1 MKIFNL
7 IKGITMLC
15 LPLFLFSCSEEE
27 YLQVEQKVKVQI
39 SIDEFQNGAA
49 TRTTTDPNNNY
60 AITWASGDTIGI
72 FPREGFQEPFEI
84 PANQVG
90 QKSATFDGGYWTIK
104 GGLTYNA
111 YYPFDKNAFIS
122 ADEKTRIAVTYLGQ
136 EQTGTECNI
145 GAYDYTYSD
154 WKEAVGQSISFKFH
168 HIGAITIFNLEY
180 PATAT
185 YTSMS
190 IIVDEKV
197 IPVSGT
203 YDLTAD
209 APIFVADK
217 YAGSLDMKLNNHTGI
232 AEEIGTFYM
241 MLPPMDL
248 SGHEVT
254 LSLTQANG
262 TKHFYS
268 ITFPTIVKSK
278 KYELEG
284 ELVTTSA
291 DGSTDEWE
299 DETKSVELN
308 GTTFKEKLIEAVGK
322 DEWEAKRSISSIIFK
337 ANSTPSANATIVS
350 DGIAINYADSIA
362 TVHINADY
370 ANLTTGKQMFYCI
383 WHLKHIE
390 GLNII
395 NTSNV
400 TDMSEM
406 FLGCSLLTSLDLSNF
421 DTSNV
426 TDMRSMFS
434 ACQSLTTLN
443 LSNFN
448 TSNVTDMGS
457 MFGFC
462 HSLATLNLSNFDTSN
477 VTNMISMFN
486 GCSTLTSLDLSNFD
500 TSNVMDMSGMFS
512 GCQSLTTLN
521 LSNFDTSNVTNMS
534 NMFSYCQSLTILDLS
549 NFDTS
554 NVTDMSVMFYI
565 CHSLATL
572 DLSNFDTSNV
582 TDMRSMFSACH
593 SLTTLNLSNFDTSN
607 VMDMS
612 GMFSGCLL
620 TSLDLSNFD
629 TSKVTNMNGMFSG
642 CSLTSL
648 DLSNFDTSKVTN
660 MSYMFSNCQSLTT
673 LNLSNFDTSNVTDMS
688 GMFNSCLTL
697 KALNI
702 SNFDFSKMTSIS
714 ELFKDCISLTS
725 LDVSNVNTSNITNM
739 NRLFQNCS
747 SLTSLDLS
755 SFDTS
760 NVTNMHEM
768 FLNCSSLVSI
778 DLSNFG
784 TNNVENMG
792 WMFYGCSKLTSV
804 KMMGNTSN
812 LRYATGFF
820 PYTTNTGTF
829 YYNEAYDYSKIIAE
843 LPNAWTAIPCAVTE

>member
-27 YLQVEQKVKVQI
+27 YLQTEQKVKVLI
-39 SIDEFQNGAA
+39 SIDEFQNDAA

-111 YYPFDKNAFIS
+111 YYPFDKNAFLS

-154 WKEAVGQSISFKFH
+154 WKEAAAQSISFKFH
-168 HIGAITIFNLEY
+168 HIGAIAIFSLEY
-180 PATAT
+180 PATTT
-185 YTSMS
+185 YTKFS
-190 IIVDEKV
+190 ITTEEKV
-197 IPVSGT
+197 IPVAGT

-217 YAGSLDMKLNNHTGI
+217 YAKSIDMALKNHEGTAGD
-232 AEEIGTFYM
+232 IGKFYM

-268 ITFPTIVKSK
+268 IAFPTIVKSK

-284 ELVTTSA
+284 DLITTSA

-350 DGIAINYADSIA
+350 DGIAINYADNIA

-370 ANLTTGKQMFYCI
+370 ANLTTGKQMFNGLS
-383 WHLKHIE
+383 HLKHIE

-406 FLGCSLLTSLDLSNF
+406 FRGCSLLTSLDLSNF

-426 TDMRSMFS
+426 TDMEFMFS
-434 ACQSLTTLN
+434 
-443 LSNFN
+443 
-448 TSNVTDMGS
+448 D
-457 MFGFC
+457 
-462 HSLATLNLSNFDTSN
+462 
-477 VTNMISMFN
+477 
-486 GCSTLTSLDLSNFD
+486 CS
-500 TSNVMDMSGMFS
+500 
-512 GCQSLTTLN
+512 SLTTLN
-521 LSNFDTSNVTNMS
+521 LSNFDTSNVTDMG

-554 NVTDMSVMFYI
+554 NVTNMSSMFYDCHFLATLNLSNFDTSNVTDMGYMFSF
-565 CHSLATL
+565 CHSLATLNLSNFDTSNVTDMGNMFSFCQSLTIL

-582 TDMRSMFSACH
+582 TDM
-593 SLTTLNLSNFDTSN
+593 
-607 VMDMS
+607 S
-612 GMFSGCLL
+612 GMFYACSTL

-629 TSKVTNMNGMFSG
+629 TSNVTDMSGMFYAYSLTSLDLSNFDTSNVTNMNGMFSG

-660 MSYMFSNCQSLTT
+660 MNCMFSGCWSLTT

-688 GMFNSCLTL
+688 NMFSYCQSLATLDLSNFNTSNVTDLSDIFSNCLTL

-747 SLTSLDLS
+747 SLISLDLS

-760 NVTNMHEM
+760 KVTNMHEM
-768 FLNCSSLVSI
+768 FRNCSSLVSI
-778 DLSNFG
+778 DLSNFD
-784 TNNVENMG
+784 TDNVENMG
-792 WMFYGCSKLTSV
+792 WMFNGCSKLTSV

>member
-1 MKIFNL
+1 
-7 IKGITMLC
+7 MLC

-27 YLQVEQKVKVQI
+27 YLQVEQKVKVLI

-72 FPREGFQEPFEI
+72 FPHEGFQEPFEI

-111 YYPFDKNAFIS
+111 YYPFDKNAFLS

-217 YAGSLDMKLNNHTGI
+217 YAGSLEMKLNNHTGI

-268 ITFPTIVKSK
+268 IAFPTIVKSK

-284 ELVTTSA
+284 DLITTSA

-299 DETKSVELN
+299 DETKSIELN
-308 GTTFKEKLIEAVGK
+308 STIFKEKLLEAVGK

-370 ANLTTGKQMFYCI
+370 ANLTTGKQIFYDLS
-383 WHLKHIE
+383 HLKHIE

-400 TDMSEM
+400 TDMS
-406 FLGCSLLTSLDLSNF
+406 D
-421 DTSNV
+421 
-426 TDMRSMFS
+426 
-434 ACQSLTTLN
+434 
-443 LSNFN
+443 
-448 TSNVTDMGS
+448 
-457 MFGFC
+457 
-462 HSLATLNLSNFDTSN
+462 
-477 VTNMISMFN
+477 
-486 GCSTLTSLDLSNFD
+486 
-500 TSNVMDMSGMFS
+500 
-512 GCQSLTTLN
+512 
-521 LSNFDTSNVTNMS
+521 
-534 NMFSYCQSLTILDLS
+534 MFSYCQSLT
-549 NFDTS
+549 
-554 NVTDMSVMFYI
+554 
-565 CHSLATL
+565 TL

-582 TDMRSMFSACH
+582 ENMGGMFYRCSA
-593 SLTTLNLSNFDTSN
+593 LTTLDLSNFNTSNVTNMYEMFDGCSALTTLDLSNFDTSN
-607 VMDMS
+607 VGYMG
-612 GMFSGCLL
+612 GMFYDCSALTTLDLSNFNTSNVMNMTCMFYNCSALTTLDVSNLNTSNVFTMWRMFYGCSAL
-620 TSLDLSNFD
+620 TTLDLSNFD
-629 TSKVTNMNGMFSG
+629 TSSVTDITGMFDN
-642 CSLTSL
+642 CFSLKT
-648 DLSNFDTSKVTN
+648 
-660 MSYMFSNCQSLTT
+660 
-673 LNLSNFDTSNVTDMS
+673 
-688 GMFNSCLTL
+688 
-697 KALNI
+697 LNI

-739 NRLFQNCS
+739 KRLFLNCS

-760 NVTNMHEM
+760 MVTNMHEM
-768 FLNCSSLVSI
+768 FRNCSSLVSI
-778 DLSNFG
+778 DLSNFD
-784 TNNVENMG
+784 TDNVENMG
-792 WMFYGCSKLTSV
+792 WMFNGCSKLTSV

-812 LRYATGFF
+812 LRYATGIF
-820 PYTTNTGTF
+820 PYSTNDGTL
-829 YYNEAYDYSKIIAE
+829 YYNDAYDYSNNIKK
-843 LPNAWTAIPCAVTE
+843 

>member
-27 YLQVEQKVKVQI
+27 YLQVEQKVKVLI

-49 TRTTTDPNNNY
+49 TRTTTDPSNNY

-111 YYPFDKNAFIS
+111 YYPFDKNAFLS

-180 PATAT
+180 PATTT

-190 IIVDEKV
+190 IIADEKV

-209 APIFVADK
+209 APVFVADR
-217 YAGSLDMKLNNHTGI
+217 YASSLEMKLNNHTGI

-268 ITFPTIVKSK
+268 IAFPTIVKSK

-284 ELVTTSA
+284 DLITTSA

-308 GTTFKEKLIEAVGK
+308 GTIFKEKLLEAVGR
-322 DEWEAKRSISSIIFK
+322 DWWEAMGSISSIIFK

-370 ANLTTGKQMFYCI
+370 ANLTTGKQMFNGLS
-383 WHLKHIE
+383 HLKHIE

-400 TDMSEM
+400 TDMSGM
-406 FLGCSLLTSLDLSNF
+406 FSYCHSLTTLDLSNF

-426 TDMRSMFS
+426 TDMSGMFIY
-434 ACQSLTTLN
+434 CQSLTTL
-443 LSNFN
+443 
-448 TSNVTDMGS
+448 D
-457 MFGFC
+457 
-462 HSLATLNLSNFDTSN
+462 LSNFDTSN
-477 VTNMISMFN
+477 VTNMSSMFSE
-486 GCSTLTSLDLSNFD
+486 CPFTSLDLSNFD
-500 TSNVMDMSGMFS
+500 TSKVTDMSGMFS
-512 GCQSLTTLN
+512 GCPFTSLDLSNFDTSKVTNMGGMFSGCPFTSLDLSN
-521 LSNFDTSNVTNMS
+521 FDTSKVTNMSSMFSGCPFTSLDLSNFDTSNVTNMS
-534 NMFSYCQSLTILDLS
+534 NMFS
-549 NFDTS
+549 
-554 NVTDMSVMFYI
+554 
-565 CHSLATL
+565 
-572 DLSNFDTSNV
+572 
-582 TDMRSMFSACH
+582 
-593 SLTTLNLSNFDTSN
+593 
-607 VMDMS
+607 
-612 GMFSGCLL
+612 GCPL

-629 TSKVTNMNGMFSG
+629 TSKVTNMYGMFSG

-648 DLSNFDTSKVTN
+648 DLSNFDTSKVTD
-660 MSYMFSNCQSLTT
+660 MGFMFSNCQSLVT
-673 LNLSNFDTSNVTDMS
+673 LDLSNFDTSNVTSIYCMFSECQSLSTLDLSNFNTSNVTDMS
-688 GMFNSCLTL
+688 GMFNNCLTL

-739 NRLFQNCS
+739 NRLFLNCS

-768 FLNCSSLVSI
+768 FRNCSSLVSI

-843 LPNAWTAIPCAVTE
+843 LPNAWTAIHCAVSE

>member
-27 YLQVEQKVKVQI
+27 YLQAEQKVKVLI
-39 SIDEFQNGAA
+39 SIDEFQNDAA
-49 TRTTTDPNNNY
+49 TRTTTDPSNNY

-111 YYPFDKNAFIS
+111 YYPFDKNAFLS

-154 WKEAVGQSISFKFH
+154 WKEAAAQSISFKFH
-168 HIGAITIFNLEY
+168 HIGAIAIFSLEY
-180 PATAT
+180 PATTT
-185 YTSMS
+185 YTKFS
-190 IIVDEKV
+190 ITTEEKV
-197 IPVSGT
+197 IPVAGT

-217 YAGSLDMKLNNHTGI
+217 YAKSIDMALKNHEGTAGD
-232 AEEIGTFYM
+232 IGKFYM

-248 SGHEVT
+248 SEHKVN
-254 LSLTQANG
+254 LSLTTDAG
-262 TKHFYS
+262 TKYFYT
-268 ITFPTIVKSK
+268 IDFPTIIKAK

-322 DEWEAKRSISSIIFK
+322 DEREAKESISSIIFK

-370 ANLTTGKQMFYCI
+370 ANLTTGKQMFSGL
-383 WHLKHIE
+383 HNLKNIE
-390 GLNII
+390 GINLI
-395 NTSNV
+395 NTSNATHMGNMFSECWNLTTLDVSSFETLNV
-400 TDMSEM
+400 TDMSGM
-406 FLGCSLLTSLDLSNF
+406 FFSCWILTSLDLSNF

-426 TDMRSMFS
+426 TDMSGMFEGCS
-434 ACQSLTTLN
+434 FTSL
-443 LSNFN
+443 
-448 TSNVTDMGS
+448 D
-457 MFGFC
+457 
-462 HSLATLNLSNFDTSN
+462 LSNFDTSN
-477 VTNMISMFN
+477 VTDMSGMFN
-486 GCSTLTSLDLSNFD
+486 GCPLTSLDLSNFD
-500 TSNVMDMSGMFS
+500 TSNVTDMSWMFSFSRCSPTSLDLSNFDTSNVTDMSGMFNS
-512 GCQSLTTLN
+512 CQSLTTLN
-521 LSNFDTSNVTNMS
+521 LSNFDTSN
-534 NMFSYCQSLTILDLS
+534 
-549 NFDTS
+549 
-554 NVTDMSVMFYI
+554 
-565 CHSLATL
+565 
-572 DLSNFDTSNV
+572 
-582 TDMRSMFSACH
+582 
-593 SLTTLNLSNFDTSN
+593 
-607 VMDMS
+607 
-612 GMFSGCLL
+612 
-620 TSLDLSNFD
+620 
-629 TSKVTNMNGMFSG
+629 VTNMNGMFSG

-648 DLSNFDTSKVTN
+648 DLSNFDTSNVTD
-660 MSYMFSNCQSLTT
+660 MSGMFNSCQSLTT
-673 LNLSNFDTSNVTDMS
+673 LNLSNFDTSNVTDMRF
-688 GMFNSCLTL
+688 MFNSCLTL

-739 NRLFQNCS
+739 NRLFQNCL

-792 WMFYGCSKLTSV
+792 WIFCGCSKLTSV

>member
-27 YLQVEQKVKVQI
+27 YLQAEQKVKVLI
-39 SIDEFQNGAA
+39 SIDEFQNDAA
-49 TRTTTDPNNNY
+49 TRTTTDPSNNY

-111 YYPFDKNAFIS
+111 YYPFDKNAFLS

-154 WKEAVGQSISFKFH
+154 WKEAAAQSISFKFH
-168 HIGAITIFNLEY
+168 HIGAIAIFSLEY
-180 PATAT
+180 PATTT
-185 YTSMS
+185 YTKFS
-190 IIVDEKV
+190 ITTEEKV
-197 IPVSGT
+197 IPVAGT

-217 YAGSLDMKLNNHTGI
+217 YAKSIDMALKNHEGTAGD
-232 AEEIGTFYM
+232 IGKFYM

-248 SGHEVT
+248 SEHKVN
-254 LSLTQANG
+254 LSLTTDAG
-262 TKHFYS
+262 TKYFYT
-268 ITFPTIVKSK
+268 IDFPTIIKAK

-322 DEWEAKRSISSIIFK
+322 DEREAKESISSIIFK

-370 ANLTTGKQMFYCI
+370 ANLTTGKQMFSGL
-383 WHLKHIE
+383 HNLKNIE
-390 GLNII
+390 GINLI
-395 NTSNV
+395 NTSNATHMGNMFSECWNLTTLDVSSFETLNV
-400 TDMSEM
+400 TDMSGM
-406 FLGCSLLTSLDLSNF
+406 FFSCWILTSLDLSNF

-426 TDMRSMFS
+426 TDM
-434 ACQSLTTLN
+434 
-443 LSNFN
+443 
-448 TSNVTDMGS
+448 
-457 MFGFC
+457 
-462 HSLATLNLSNFDTSN
+462 
-477 VTNMISMFN
+477 
-486 GCSTLTSLDLSNFD
+486 
-500 TSNVMDMSGMFS
+500 SGMFE
-512 GCQSLTTLN
+512 GCS
-521 LSNFDTSNVTNMS
+521 FTS
-534 NMFSYCQSLTILDLS
+534 
-549 NFDTS
+549 
-554 NVTDMSVMFYI
+554 
-565 CHSLATL
+565 L

-582 TDMRSMFSACH
+582 TDMRF
-593 SLTTLNLSNFDTSN
+593 
-607 VMDMS
+607 
-612 GMFSGCLL
+612 
-620 TSLDLSNFD
+620 
-629 TSKVTNMNGMFSG
+629 
-642 CSLTSL
+642 
-648 DLSNFDTSKVTN
+648 
-660 MSYMFSNCQSLTT
+660 
-673 LNLSNFDTSNVTDMS
+673 
-688 GMFNSCLTL
+688 MFNSCLTL

-739 NRLFQNCS
+739 NRLFQNCL

-792 WMFYGCSKLTSV
+792 WIFCGCSKLTSV

>member
-27 YLQVEQKVKVQI
+27 YLQVEQKVKVLI
-39 SIDEFQNGAA
+39 SIDEFQNDAA

-111 YYPFDKNAFIS
+111 YYPFDKNAFLS

-154 WKEAVGQSISFKFH
+154 WKEAAAQSISFKFH
-168 HIGAITIFNLEY
+168 HIGAIAIFSLEY
-180 PATAT
+180 PATTT
-185 YTSMS
+185 YTKFS
-190 IIVDEKV
+190 ITTEEKV
-197 IPVSGT
+197 IPVAGT

-217 YAGSLDMKLNNHTGI
+217 YAKSIDMALKNHEGTAGD
-232 AEEIGTFYM
+232 IGKFYM

-248 SGHEVT
+248 SEHKVN
-254 LSLTQANG
+254 LSLTTDAG
-262 TKHFYS
+262 TKYFYT
-268 ITFPTIVKSK
+268 IDFPTIIKAK

-370 ANLTTGKQMFYCI
+370 ANLTTGKQMFYSI

-400 TDMSEM
+400 TDMSSM
-406 FLGCSLLTSLDLSNF
+406 FSGCPLLTSLDLSNF

-426 TDMRSMFS
+426 TDMEFMFS
-434 ACQSLTTLN
+434 
-443 LSNFN
+443 
-448 TSNVTDMGS
+448 D
-457 MFGFC
+457 
-462 HSLATLNLSNFDTSN
+462 
-477 VTNMISMFN
+477 
-486 GCSTLTSLDLSNFD
+486 CS
-500 TSNVMDMSGMFS
+500 
-512 GCQSLTTLN
+512 SLTTLN
-521 LSNFDTSNVTNMS
+521 LSNFDTSNVTDMG

-554 NVTDMSVMFYI
+554 NVTNMSSMFSD
-565 CHSLATL
+565 CHSLATLNLSNFDTSNVTDMGYMFGFCHSLATLNLSNFDTSKVTNMSGMFSNCQSLVTL

-582 TDMRSMFSACH
+582 TNMSLMFARCPFTSLDLSNFDTSKVTDMSGMFYGCSGLT
-593 SLTTLNLSNFDTSN
+593 SLDLSNFDTSN
-607 VMDMS
+607 VTNMS
-612 GMFSGCLL
+612 SMFGGCPL

-629 TSKVTNMNGMFSG
+629 TSKVTYMNGMFSG

-648 DLSNFDTSKVTN
+648 D
-660 MSYMFSNCQSLTT
+660 
-673 LNLSNFDTSNVTDMS
+673 LSNFDTSNVTDMS

-702 SNFDFSKMTSIS
+702 SNFDFSRMTSIS

-747 SLTSLDLS
+747 SLISLDLS

-760 NVTNMHEM
+760 KVTNMHEM
-768 FLNCSSLVSI
+768 FRNCSSLVSI
-778 DLSNFG
+778 DLSNFD

-792 WMFYGCSKLTSV
+792 WMFNGCSKLTSV

-812 LRYATGFF
+812 LRYATGIF
-820 PYTTNTGTF
+820 PYSTNDGTL
-829 YYNEAYDYSKIIAE
+829 YYNDAYDYSKIIAE